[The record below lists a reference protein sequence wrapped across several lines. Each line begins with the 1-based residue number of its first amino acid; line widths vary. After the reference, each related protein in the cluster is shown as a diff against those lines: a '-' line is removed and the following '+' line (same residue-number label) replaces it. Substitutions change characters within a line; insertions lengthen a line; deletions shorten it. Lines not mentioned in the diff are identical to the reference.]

1 MMDRELPCGVRL
13 EVDWALQHPQDYL
26 DVLTE
31 TVPAVLRQAGIA
43 PQEVIWNILIFLKYF
58 DYKADCTEKS
68 SEGAGMLGLI
78 RMFSQNTHK
87 ITVMTCQPEKEAL

>member
-1 MMDRELPCGVRL
+1 M
-13 EVDWALQHPQDYL
+13 
-26 DVLTE
+26 
-31 TVPAVLRQAGIA
+31 
-43 PQEVIWNILIFLKYF
+43 IFLKYF
-58 DYKADCTEKS
+58 DYKADRTEKS